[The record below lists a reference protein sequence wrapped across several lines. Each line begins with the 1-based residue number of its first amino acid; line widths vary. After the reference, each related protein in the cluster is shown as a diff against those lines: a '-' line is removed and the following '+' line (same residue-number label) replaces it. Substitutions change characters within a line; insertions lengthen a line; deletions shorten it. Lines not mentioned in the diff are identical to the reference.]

1 MLLRHRHA
9 PRSLSLTGVNALR
22 RPCLPS
28 RYTEDWTTSG
38 RRLLVTRSGLAP
50 WRRKTTPVSL
60 GPVAHRPLATAVDDP
75 LLLDDIPFADRLSSH
90 HIPPHGYV
98 QQPPPLP
105 LYHLRAFDPTTTLHV
120 KVPDRPPRRS
130 RLTTQGIPGG
140 IDEMMS
146 VFDACLDV
154 DKLERAALVL
164 ERLSARED
172 LPYTE
177 LIVLHNRYLRAV
189 IDRALN
195 QPESQWAQ
203 SLHQWFEVQIRG
215 KLIPHTP
222 ETIACMLKVALLSAR
237 GKRLDRLVNRYL
249 DMLPEESI
257 WSALDAGILNQQDVG
272 TITAIYLPT
281 SATSATSE
289 FATDEVDSFVAN
301 GKGDDDDPSDNT
313 PPPPEESKGKS
324 ESVPEVLPV
333 SQKGLGLRTL
343 REMLSFFKQI
353 QGKDLSKLAVDK
365 RREIQARLEKDCVE
379 AAIHRWRE
387 ENQALAKMGRN
398 TAFSTGALN
407 SQLYEWQQALE
418 GKLREEF
425 KLFDESEA
433 REKKSMADAERCL
446 YAPFMRQSTP
456 ARLAAITIM
465 GTLNIL
471 AHQGA
476 DKGVSLATL
485 LTTLSKLVEEDVRFQ
500 TRQRIV
506 EAKKA
511 KYRRER
517 RLQSL
522 GPRLTVNSATPDSTT
537 PDSTTPDSTTP
548 DSTTPDSTAP
558 HSTAP
563 ELNEAPAAA
572 QEESNIVEAPMYD
585 STSWPTLIKA
595 KVGAQ
600 VLSTLLECAK
610 IKVVREHPET
620 KALISQMQP
629 ALARAT
635 VHRKGKRVGMIM
647 PNKVLVDLMKRE
659 PRGDFL
665 ARHLPMLVEPQP
677 WTAFDRGGFLEF
689 PSQLVRIKNGE
700 RDQKIYTEAAI
711 QRGDLDQVTK
721 GLDVLGRTAWQINRP
736 VFDVMLEAWNY
747 GEPIAN
753 IPPLDPNIPVP
764 EEPDASDDPMVRRDW
779 LKRVRM
785 AENEKS
791 GLHSER
797 CFMNFQL
804 DIARA
809 FREQT
814 FYFPH
819 NMDFRGRAYPIPAY
833 LNHMGADHVR
843 GLLRFAVGR
852 ELGENGLRWLKVQ
865 LANVFG
871 FDKASLEEREAFAT
885 GHTEDIF
892 DSATSPLTG
901 QKWWLKAEDPWQCLA
916 ACFELK
922 AALES
927 PDPTKYVSHLPVHQD
942 GTCNGLQHYAALG
955 GDRWGAQQVNLL
967 PGDRPADVYS
977 AVADLVKA
985 EIAEDLTAGSFLAK
999 AVDGKITRKVVKQ
1012 TVMTNVYGVTFVGA
1026 KAQVQKQIV
1035 AAYPNIE
1042 TETGVPPPILASY
1055 IATKIFKALST
1066 MFSGAHDIQYWLG
1079 ECAGRVCRALTPEQL
1094 DRIAT
1099 DNADTTKSPKT
1110 SGSGTKKNKKTSTLA
1125 MEELLNQFR
1134 STIVWT
1140 TPLRMPIV
1148 QPYRKNGTRVI
1159 HTCLQDLS
1167 LQIPERSDPV
1177 NRRKQLQAF
1186 PPNFI
1191 HSLDASHMLLSA
1203 LECDELGLSFAA
1215 VHDSFWTHAADVD
1228 VMNRVLRDAFV
1239 RIHSDDVIGRLGSEF
1254 EARYKG
1260 SLYLAKVLRSS
1271 DLGKEIRAFRT
1282 SKRQGMQEELLTERE
1297 RQRLLASDKP
1307 EEVEK
1312 GLEMVTPAS
1321 IYEKFSSSQLLTS
1334 NDEIHEVALGSI
1346 TSSKP
1351 VDELDGESGSQ
1362 GDEPLAA
1369 ENVDQVKELLDV
1381 SHFESTLK
1389 TRNNIQPTAKTTAKS
1404 VDNHHISLWLPL
1416 TFPPIPS
1423 KGDFDVRDLKSSK
1436 YFFS

>member
-1 MLLRHRHA
+1 MLLRQRHA
-9 PRSLSLTGVNALR
+9 SRSLSLTGVNMLR

-28 RYTEDWTTSG
+28 RSTSATPADPATSG
-38 RRLLVTRSGLAP
+38 RRLLVTRPRLTP
-50 WRRKTTPVSL
+50 WRRKIRPVSL

-75 LLLDDIPFADRLSSH
+75 MLQDEISFADRLRPH
-90 HIPPHGYV
+90 QIPHPGYAQ
-98 QQPPPLP
+98 QQPSPPP

-120 KVPDRPPRRS
+120 KVQDGPTLRTRS
-130 RLTTQGIPGG
+130 TTQGIPGG
-140 IDEMMS
+140 LDEMMS

-154 DKLERAALVL
+154 NKLERAALVL
-164 ERLSARED
+164 ERFNTRED
-172 LPYTE
+172 LPYAD
-177 LIVLHNRYLRAV
+177 LIALHNRYLRAV
-189 IDRALN
+189 IDRALD

-203 SLHQWFEVQIRG
+203 SLHKWFEVQIRG

-237 GKRLDRLVNRYL
+237 GPRLNRLVNRYL

-272 TITAIYLPT
+272 TITGIYLPT
-281 SATSATSE
+281 SATSESAKNE
-289 FATDEVDSFVAN
+289 AN
-301 GKGDDDDPSDNT
+301 STLVNGRDDDDPSNT
-313 PPPPEESKGKS
+313 EPPSDELDGKS
-324 ESVPEVLPV
+324 GSVPEVLSV
-333 SQKGLGLRTL
+333 SQKGLGLKTL
-343 REMLSFFKQI
+343 REMLSFFNQV
-353 QGKDLSKLAVDK
+353 QGKDLSKLPVAE
-365 RREIQARLEKDCVE
+365 RREIQARLEQDCVE
-379 AAIHRWRE
+379 AAIQRWRH

-398 TAFSTGALN
+398 TSFSTGALN

-418 GKLREEF
+418 SKLQEEF
-425 KLFDESEA
+425 NLFDESET
-433 REKKSMADAERCL
+433 REKKTMEDTERCL

-456 ARLAAITIM
+456 ARLAAVTIM
-465 GTLNIL
+465 GTLNVL

-476 DKGVSLATL
+476 DKGVSLATH
-485 LTTLSKLVEEDVRFQ
+485 LTTLSRLVEEDVRFQ
-500 TRQRIV
+500 TRQRIE
-506 EAKKA
+506 EARKA
-511 KYRRER
+511 KFRLER
-517 RLQSL
+517 RLQTL
-522 GPRLTVNSATPDSTT
+522 GPKLTENSTT
-537 PDSTTPDSTTP
+537 PDD
-548 DSTTPDSTAP
+548 TAP
-558 HSTAP
+558 HGATPDNTTPHGTAP
-563 ELNEAPAAA
+563 DNTTPHSAAPKLDEAPTAA

-585 STSWPTLIKA
+585 TTSWPPLIKV

-600 VLSTLLECAK
+600 VLSALLECAK

-620 KALISQMQP
+620 KTLISQMQP
-629 ALARAT
+629 ALART
-635 VHRKGKRVGMIM
+635 TLHRKGKRIGVIV

-677 WTAFDRGGFLEF
+677 WTKFDRGGFLEF
-689 PSQLVRIKNGE
+689 PSQIVRIKNGE

-711 QRGDLDQVTK
+711 QRGDLYQVTK
-721 GLDVLGRTAWQINRP
+721 GLDVLGRTAWQINKP
-736 VFDVMLEAWNY
+736 VFDVMLEAWNS
-747 GEPIAN
+747 GEKIAN
-753 IPPLDPNIPVP
+753 IPPLDPKIPIP
-764 EEPDASDDPMVRRDW
+764 EEPDVSDDPMVRRDW
-779 LKRVRM
+779 LRRVRI

-804 DIARA
+804 EIARA

-819 NMDFRGRAYPIPAY
+819 NMDFRGRAYPLPAY

-871 FDKASLEEREAFAT
+871 YDKASLEERQAFAMD
-885 GHTEDIF
+885 HIEDIY
-892 DSATSPLTG
+892 DSAANPLTG

-916 ACFELK
+916 ACVELK

-977 AVADLVKA
+977 AVADLVKIG
-985 EIAEDLTAGSFLAK
+985 IAEDLAEGSFLAK

-1012 TVMTNVYGVTFVGA
+1012 TVMTNVYGVTFIGA
-1026 KAQVQKQIV
+1026 KAQVQKQID
-1035 AAYPNIE
+1035 AAYPTIGSDS
-1042 TETGVPPPILASY
+1042 GVPSPVLASY

-1094 DRIAT
+1094 DRIA
-1099 DNADTTKSPKT
+1099 DEGVKTTKKSKT
-1110 SGSGTKKNKKTSTLA
+1110 PSGRKKSTSTAA
-1125 MEELLNQFR
+1125 MEELLSQFR

-1159 HTCLQDLS
+1159 HTCLQDLT

-1260 SLYLAKVLRSS
+1260 SLYLAKVTRRSE
-1271 DLGKEIRAFRT
+1271 LGKKIVSFR
-1282 SKRQGMQEELLTERE
+1282 SGKRQSMQEELLEERE
-1297 RQRLLASDKP
+1297 RQRLLTSDDPK
-1307 EEVEK
+1307 EVEK
-1312 GLEMVTPAS
+1312 GLKMVTPAS
-1321 IYEKFSSSQLLTS
+1321 IYESNTSEQPLPS
-1334 NDEIHEVALGSI
+1334 NDEIREVALGSI
-1346 TSSKP
+1346 ISSGP
-1351 VDELDGESGSQ
+1351 SDESDGESDSQ
-1362 GDEPLAA
+1362 APDPDRSAGED
-1369 ENVDQVKELLDV
+1369 VGQVKGLMDV
-1381 SHFESTLK
+1381 SHFEATLK
-1389 TRNNIQPTAKTTAKS
+1389 RMNAAQAPVSTRPKTIDYHL
-1404 VDNHHISLWLPL
+1404 VSLWLPL
-1416 TFPPIPS
+1416 TFPPIPA
-1423 KGDFDVRDLKSSK
+1423 KGDFDVKDLKTSK